1 MVHAT
6 GSSLERVEQYDR
18 SRSKWTTNELSWLS
32 LNKRG
37 TETALVQNT
46 RRSNWSARSVTEEDR
61 PAILKLR
68 R

>member
-6 GSSLERVEQYDR
+6 GSSLERVELYDR

-46 RRSNWSARSVTEEDR
+46 SRSNWSARSVTEEDR
-61 PAILKLR
+61 PGILKLR